1 MLRTP
6 AGLVLISSHHSESLQ
21 TIMLL
26 PSGVFVAEFAEWRCS
41 FSPTSGLFMAV
52 ACFCDVILFP
62 LADVVT
68 GALQPKFKD
77 VEDSRLRT
85 LLDDLPGVLLR
96 SKADNTIK
104 KYEKGF
110 NAWKNWAS
118 HFKEVVLFPASSA
131 YVSLYFLS

>member
-1 MLRTP
+1 
-6 AGLVLISSHHSESLQ
+6 
-21 TIMLL
+21 
-26 PSGVFVAEFAEWRCS
+26 
-41 FSPTSGLFMAV
+41 MAV

-62 LADVVT
+62 LADAVT